1 MYKIHETD
9 FSINIMDIFADPL
22 LQVENS
28 VLQKEEIVSANNQ
41 LKDAANRLM
50 IMINDTLD
58 VKEGYEEDIQKL
70 RQALKRVRIFT
81 RISNRKD
88 KSFLRKSSV

>member
-1 MYKIHETD
+1 M
-9 FSINIMDIFADPL
+9 
-22 LQVENS
+22 
-28 VLQKEEIVSANNQ
+28 SANNQ

-70 RQALKRVRIFT
+70 RQALKRVRNIHSHFDRIFT
-81 RISNRKD
+81 RNSNRKE
-88 KSFLRKSSV
+88 